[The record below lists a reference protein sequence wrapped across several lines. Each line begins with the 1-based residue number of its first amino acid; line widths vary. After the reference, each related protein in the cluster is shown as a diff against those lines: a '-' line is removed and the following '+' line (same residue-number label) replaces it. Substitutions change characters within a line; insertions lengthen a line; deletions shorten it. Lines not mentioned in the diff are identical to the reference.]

1 MTDTSKDVLHL
12 SNFTRSGRA
21 FFLYLVQLCPNLNI
35 NPGEGR
41 KIQKQLRTI
50 TIVRDPRDVVPSSVI
65 NSFILDPSFTN
76 FNKEIGKA
84 KQLYVDFYRDLS
96 TQDDLVV
103 VDFND
108 LVNKPENT
116 MEAIHNLLGIPFEM
130 NERDV
135 NKVFNEGIHIHTSKV
150 YPEYEMVKELSSK
163 RNYHDAV
170 LKMNQMLLK
179 KIKVI

>member
-1 MTDTSKDVLHL
+1 MTDTTKDVLHL

-21 FFLYLVQLCPNLNI
+21 FFLYLVNLCPNLYI
-35 NPGEGR
+35 NPGQGR
-41 KIQKQLRTI
+41 KIQKEVRTI

-84 KQLYVDFYRDLS
+84 KQLYVDFYRELS
-96 TQDDLVV
+96 TQEDLVV

-116 MEAIHNLLGIPFEM
+116 MQAIHKLLDIPFEM

-135 NKVFNEGIHIHTSKV
+135 DKVFNEGIHIHTTKV
-150 YPEYEMVKELSSK
+150 YPEYEIVKELSSK
-163 RNYHDAV
+163 RNYHAAV
-170 LKMNQMLLK
+170 LKMNQMLLR
-179 KIKVI
+179 KIKVL